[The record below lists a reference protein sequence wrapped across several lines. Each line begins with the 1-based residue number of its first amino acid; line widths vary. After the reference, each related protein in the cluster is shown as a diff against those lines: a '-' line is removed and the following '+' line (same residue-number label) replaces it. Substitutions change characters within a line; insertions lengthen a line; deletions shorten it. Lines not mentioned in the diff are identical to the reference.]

1 MKKKIN
7 SEIKEIIKKQ
17 KIKKIL
23 KKIDKKLYKII
34 KEDLKF
40 FRVLKRFVIFSGG
53 KRIRPLTHYYFCRL
67 FDSNYE
73 EWDDI
78 GAIGELIHSA
88 SLLHDDVIDN
98 SNLRR
103 GKPTLHTLYGN
114 KKTILGGDY
123 LLACGLEHL
132 SKLKQGINLLP
143 IFTRVIQN
151 LAISEILQM
160 EYENKPE
167 ITKDIYERII
177 YGKTADLFSAMTESA
192 ALINHLDRKQIE
204 IFRLQG
210 LKMGRIFQIRDDY
223 LDYFSTEQELG
234 KNLFLDYKR
243 GLITYPL
250 LLLKEN
256 LKEKEKK
263 LIFKEWQKE
272 EKRLM
277 NLDLTLEYL
286 NKYKIKEKIS
296 KEIEKEILEI
306 VNFINLIPT
315 KNQEEK
321 EELIFTLKKLLV

>member
-7 SEIKEIIKKQ
+7 IELKEIIKKQ
-17 KIKKIL
+17 KIKKII

-40 FRVLKRFVIFSGG
+40 FKILKRFVIQSGG
-53 KRIRPLTHYYFCRL
+53 KRIRPLTHYYFCKL

-132 SKLKQGINLLP
+132 SKLKQGIQLLP

-167 ITKDIYERII
+167 LTKDIYERII
-177 YGKTADLFSAMTESA
+177 LGKTADLFSAMTESA
-192 ALINHLDRKQIE
+192 ALINHLDQRQIE
-204 IFRLQG
+204 IFRMQG
-210 LKMGRIFQIRDDY
+210 RKMGRIFQIRDDY
-223 LDYFSTEQELG
+223 LDYFSTEEELG
-234 KNLFLDYKR
+234 KNLYLDYKR

-256 LKEKEKK
+256 LKEKEKR
-263 LIFKEWQKE
+263 IFEDWQKE
-272 EKRLM
+272 DKRLM
-277 NLDLTLEYL
+277 NLDITLDYL

-296 KEIEKEILEI
+296 QEIEKEILEI
-306 VNFINLIPT
+306 VNFINSIQT